1 VLSYKADI
9 SVLYVSYVD
18 AKQNL
23 SPTNGSQ
30 KNVRELVFVT
40 ITCKAVDF
48 VQVTLCLLRSYA
60 SCKLGNKYS
69 VS

>member
-1 VLSYKADI
+1 MSLTLKRNRILVRQLA
-9 SVLYVSYVD
+9 
-18 AKQNL
+18 QR
-23 SPTNGSQ
+23 
-30 KNVRELVFVT
+30 KNVRELVFVM

-48 VQVTLCLLRSYA
+48 VQVTLCWLRSYA